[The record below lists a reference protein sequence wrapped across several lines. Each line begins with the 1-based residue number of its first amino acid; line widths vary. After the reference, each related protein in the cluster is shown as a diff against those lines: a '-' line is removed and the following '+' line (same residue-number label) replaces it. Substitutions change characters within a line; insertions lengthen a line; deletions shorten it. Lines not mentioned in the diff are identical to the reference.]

1 MEKLSKLGD
10 LLKAIRTHGS
20 KNTSESAIALS
31 RAKLQHA
38 GDKAMFKRKMKWAED
53 EVKKMADK

>member
-1 MEKLSKLGD
+1 MDKVSKLAD
-10 LLKAIRTHGS
+10 LLKAVRTQGS

-53 EVKKMADK
+53 EVKRMDNK